1 MKKNAILLTLIASAA
16 ILLTSC
22 GNGNNPANTVTNNP
36 AIEDI
41 TANTDGNTIKVRDF
55 DEIEVGCAAE
65 VIYVSGGGNP
75 IVIVS
80 TDDETRKN
88 VIIEVHERKL
98 YLGIKGNNSY
108 DKLKFEVHGTSKLDD
123 INISGA
129 VTFANKGQLNPRE
142 LDVDC
147 TGASSITL
155 NNIACTELNIDCS
168 GASKASATD
177 ISCDEL
183 ELTSTGASSIED
195 APVLV
200 NSSSSQLMSV
210 ADAFDA
216 PEQSMLS
223 SVQAILF
230 NVIDDAP
237 VQSTSSSRGFN

>member
-129 VTFANKGQLNPRE
+129 ATFANKGQLNPRE

-183 ELTSTGASSIED
+183 ELTSTGASSIIAAGHCLNAKYEANGASTLD
-195 APVLV
+195 V
-200 NSSSSQLMSV
+200 SSLK
-210 ADAFDA
+210 ATKIRK
-216 PEQSMLS
+216 EQSTG
-223 SVQAILF
+223 A
-230 NVIDDAP
+230 
-237 VQSTSSSRGFN
+237 STIMK